1 MYIVYFTRRM
11 NMLKNK
17 NLLAT
22 IVALTVMVVAALFMT
37 QKEQNNSS
45 TSTEKVKIGVLQF
58 VTHDSLDEIYKGIK
72 AGLEEGGYTTTDNL
86 EIDFM
91 NAEGDQSQV
100 QTMSKKL
107 VDNGNE
113 LLIGIATPAAQGLA
127 NATTELPII
136 MGAVTDPVGANLVT
150 DLKNPG
156 GNITGV
162 SDQTPV
168 ADAVSLIKEI
178 TPDAKTI
185 GVLYSSNEDNS
196 KIQVAEFKAA
206 AEEAGYTVLEYAVA
220 SSNEIAATVEVASSK
235 ADVLFTPVDN
245 TVASAFS
252 TVVSVANKTKTPIFT
267 SVEDMVEGGGIASV
281 TLSQYDLGVAT
292 GKMAAKILDGANPA
306 DTPVQIFNEG
316 TVVVNQKV
324 AKELGIT
331 LSDDVISKASKVIE

>member
-1 MYIVYFTRRM
+1 
-11 NMLKNK
+11 MLKNK

-37 QKEQNNSS
+37 QKEQSNSS
-45 TSTEKVKIGVLQF
+45 TLTEKVKIGVLQF

-235 ADVLFTPVDN
+235 ANVLFTPVDN

-292 GKMAAKILDGANPA
+292 GKMAAKILDGANPE

>member
-1 MYIVYFTRRM
+1 MM
-11 NMLKNK
+11 KNK

-22 IVALTVMVVAALFMT
+22 IIALTVMVVAALFLT
-37 QKEQNNSS
+37 QKEQNNS
-45 TSTEKVKIGVLQF
+45 TNSTEKVKIGVLQF

-72 AGLEEGGYTTTDNL
+72 AGLEEGGYTTTENL
-86 EIDFM
+86 SIDFM

-168 ADAVSLIKEI
+168 ADTVSLIKEI
-178 TPDAKTI
+178 TPDAKII

-220 SSNEIAATVEVASSK
+220 SSNELASTVEVASSK
-235 ADVLFTPVDN
+235 VDALFTPVDN

-252 TVVSVANKTKTPIFT
+252 TVVSVANKSKTPIFT

-292 GKMAAKILDGANPA
+292 GKMTAKILDGANPA
-306 DTPVQIFNEG
+306 DTPVHIFNEG

-331 LSDDVISKASKVIE
+331 LSDDVINQASKVIE

>member
-1 MYIVYFTRRM
+1 MM
-11 NMLKNK
+11 KNK
-17 NLLAT
+17 KLLAT
-22 IVALTVMVVAALFMT
+22 IIALTVMVVVALFLT
-37 QKEQNNSS
+37 QKEQNNS
-45 TSTEKVKIGVLQF
+45 TNSTEKVKIGVLQF

-72 AGLEEGGYTTTDNL
+72 AGLEEGGYTTTENL
-86 EIDFM
+86 SIDFM

-168 ADAVSLIKEI
+168 ADTVSLIKEI

-220 SSNEIAATVEVASSK
+220 SSNELASTVEVASSK
-235 ADVLFTPVDN
+235 VDALFTPVDN

-252 TVVSVANKTKTPIFT
+252 TVVSVANKSKTPIFT

-292 GKMAAKILDGANPA
+292 GKMTAKILDGANPA

-331 LSDDVISKASKVIE
+331 LSDDVINQASKVIE

>member
-1 MYIVYFTRRM
+1 M
-11 NMLKNK
+11 KNK

-22 IVALTVMVVAALFMT
+22 IIALTVMVVVALFLT
-37 QKEQNNSS
+37 QKEQNNS
-45 TSTEKVKIGVLQF
+45 TNSTEKVKIGVLQL

-72 AGLEEGGYTTTDNL
+72 AGLEEGGYTTTENL
-86 EIDFM
+86 SIDFM

-168 ADAVSLIKEI
+168 ADTVSLIKEI

-220 SSNEIAATVEVASSK
+220 SSNELASTVEVASSK
-235 ADVLFTPVDN
+235 VDTFFTPVDN

-252 TVVSVANKTKTPIFT
+252 TVVSVANKSKTPIFT

-331 LSDDVISKASKVIE
+331 LSDDVINQASKVIE

>member
-1 MYIVYFTRRM
+1 
-11 NMLKNK
+11 MLKNK

-22 IVALTVMVVAALFMT
+22 IVALTVMVVAALFLT
-37 QKEQNNSS
+37 QKEQNNS
-45 TSTEKVKIGVLQF
+45 TNSTEKVKIGVLQF

-113 LLIGIATPAAQGLA
+113 LLIGIATPAAQSLA

>member
-1 MYIVYFTRRM
+1 M
-11 NMLKNK
+11 KNK

-37 QKEQNNSS
+37 QKEQTSQSASS
-45 TSTEKVKIGVLQF
+45 EKVKIGVLQF

-72 AGLEEGGYTTTDNL
+72 AGLEEGGYSTTDNL

-91 NAEGDQSQV
+91 NAEADQSQV

-136 MGAVTDPVGANLVT
+136 MGAVTDPVGANLVS

-196 KIQVAEFKAA
+196 KIQVEEFKAA
-206 AEEAGYTVLEYAVA
+206 AEEAGYTVLEYAAA
-220 SSNEIAATVEVASSK
+220 SSNELASTVEVATSK
-235 ADVLFTPVDN
+235 TDVLFTPVDN

-331 LSDDVISKASKVIE
+331 LSDDVINQASKVIE

>member
-1 MYIVYFTRRM
+1 MM
-11 NMLKNK
+11 KNK

-37 QKEQNNSS
+37 QKEQTSQSASS
-45 TSTEKVKIGVLQF
+45 EKVKIGVLQF

-72 AGLEEGGYTTTDNL
+72 AGLEEGGYSTTDNL

-91 NAEGDQSQV
+91 NAEADQSQV

-150 DLKNPG
+150 NLKNPG

-196 KIQVAEFKAA
+196 KIQVEEFKAA

-220 SSNEIAATVEVASSK
+220 SSNELASTVEVATSK
-235 ADVLFTPVDN
+235 TDVLFTPVDN

-331 LSDDVISKASKVIE
+331 LSDDVINQASKVIE

>member
-1 MYIVYFTRRM
+1 
-11 NMLKNK
+11 MLKNK

-22 IVALTVMVVAALFMT
+22 IIALTVMVVAALFMT
-37 QKEQNNSS
+37 QKEQSS
-45 TSTEKVKIGVLQF
+45 QSASSEKVKIGVLQF

-72 AGLEEGGYTTTDNL
+72 AGLEEGGYSTTDNL

-91 NAEGDQSQV
+91 NAEADQSQV

-220 SSNEIAATVEVASSK
+220 SSNELASTVEVATSK

-292 GKMAAKILDGANPA
+292 GKMAAKILDGANPG

-331 LSDDVISKASKVIE
+331 LSDDIINQASKVIE

>member
-1 MYIVYFTRRM
+1 M
-11 NMLKNK
+11 KNK

-22 IVALTVMVVAALFMT
+22 IIALTVMVVAALFLT
-37 QKEQNNSS
+37 QKEQNNS
-45 TSTEKVKIGVLQF
+45 TNSTEKVKIGVLQF

-72 AGLEEGGYTTTDNL
+72 AGLEEGGYTTAENL
-86 EIDFM
+86 SIDFM

-168 ADAVSLIKEI
+168 ADTVSLIKEI
-178 TPDAKTI
+178 TPNAKTI

-196 KIQVAEFKAA
+196 KIQVAEFKTA

-220 SSNEIAATVEVASSK
+220 SSNELASTVEVASSK
-235 ADVLFTPVDN
+235 VDALFTPVDN

-252 TVVSVANKTKTPIFT
+252 TVVSVANKSKTPIFT

-316 TVVVNQKV
+316 TIVVNQKV
-324 AKELGIT
+324 ANELGIT
-331 LSDDVISKASKVIE
+331 LSDDVINQASKVIE

>member
-1 MYIVYFTRRM
+1 
-11 NMLKNK
+11 MLKNK

-22 IVALTVMVVAALFMT
+22 IVALTVMVVAALLMT
-37 QKEQNNSS
+37 QKEQSS
-45 TSTEKVKIGVLQF
+45 QSASSEKVKIGVLQF

-72 AGLEEGGYTTTDNL
+72 AGLEEGGYSTTDNL

-91 NAEGDQSQV
+91 NAEADQSQV

-220 SSNEIAATVEVASSK
+220 SSNELASTVEVATSK
-235 ADVLFTPVDN
+235 TDVLFTPVDN

-331 LSDDVISKASKVIE
+331 LSDDVINQASKVIE

>member
-1 MYIVYFTRRM
+1 
-11 NMLKNK
+11 MLKNK

-22 IVALTVMVVAALFMT
+22 IIALTVMVVAALFMT
-37 QKEQNNSS
+37 QKEQSS
-45 TSTEKVKIGVLQF
+45 QSASSEKVKIGVLQF

-72 AGLEEGGYTTTDNL
+72 AGLEEGGYSTTDNL

-91 NAEGDQSQV
+91 NAEADQSQV

-136 MGAVTDPVGANLVT
+136 MGAVTDPVGANLVS

-220 SSNEIAATVEVASSK
+220 SSNELASTVEVATSK
-235 ADVLFTPVDN
+235 TDVLFTPVDN

-292 GKMAAKILDGANPA
+292 GKMAAKILDGANPG

-316 TVVVNQKV
+316 TIVVNQKV

-331 LSDDVISKASKVIE
+331 LSDDVINQASKIIE

>member
-1 MYIVYFTRRM
+1 
-11 NMLKNK
+11 MLKNK

-22 IVALTVMVVAALFMT
+22 IVALTVMVVAALLMT
-37 QKEQNNSS
+37 QKEQSS
-45 TSTEKVKIGVLQF
+45 QSASSEKVKIGVLQF

-72 AGLEEGGYTTTDNL
+72 AGLEEGGYSTTDNL

-91 NAEGDQSQV
+91 NAEADQSQV

-220 SSNEIAATVEVASSK
+220 SSNELASTVEVATSK
-235 ADVLFTPVDN
+235 TDALFTPVDN

-292 GKMAAKILDGANPA
+292 GKMAAKILDGANPG

-316 TVVVNQKV
+316 TIVVNQKV
-324 AKELGIT
+324 AKELGIS
-331 LSDDVISKASKVIE
+331 LSEDIINQASKVIE

>member
-1 MYIVYFTRRM
+1 M
-11 NMLKNK
+11 KNK

-22 IVALTVMVVAALFMT
+22 IIALTVMVVAALFLT
-37 QKEQNNSS
+37 QKEQSS
-45 TSTEKVKIGVLQF
+45 QSASSEKVKIGVLQF

-72 AGLEEGGYTTTDNL
+72 AGLEEGGYSTTDNL

-91 NAEGDQSQV
+91 NAEADQSQV

-178 TPDAKTI
+178 TPNAKTI
-185 GVLYSSNEDNS
+185 GILYSSNEDNS
-196 KIQVAEFKAA
+196 KIQVEEFKAA

-220 SSNEIAATVEVASSK
+220 SSNELASTVEVATSK
-235 ADVLFTPVDN
+235 TDVLFTPVDN

-292 GKMAAKILDGANPA
+292 GKMAAKILDGANPG

-331 LSDDVISKASKVIE
+331 LSDDVINQASKVIE

>member
-1 MYIVYFTRRM
+1 M
-11 NMLKNK
+11 KNK

-22 IVALTVMVVAALFMT
+22 IIALTVMVVAALFMT
-37 QKEQNNSS
+37 QKEQSS
-45 TSTEKVKIGVLQF
+45 QSASSEKVKIGVLQF

-72 AGLEEGGYTTTDNL
+72 AGLEEGGYSTTDNL

-91 NAEGDQSQV
+91 NAEADQSQV

-196 KIQVAEFKAA
+196 KIQVEEFKAA

-220 SSNEIAATVEVASSK
+220 SSNELASTVEVATSK
-235 ADVLFTPVDN
+235 TDVLFTPVDN

-292 GKMAAKILDGANPA
+292 GKMAAKILDGANPG

-316 TVVVNQKV
+316 TIVVNQKV

-331 LSDDVISKASKVIE
+331 LSDDVINQASKVIE

>member
-1 MYIVYFTRRM
+1 
-11 NMLKNK
+11 
-17 NLLAT
+17 LLAT

-168 ADAVSLIKEI
+168 ADTVSLIKEI

>member
-1 MYIVYFTRRM
+1 
-11 NMLKNK
+11 MLKNK

-306 DTPVQIFNEG
+306 DT
-316 TVVVNQKV
+316 
-324 AKELGIT
+324 
-331 LSDDVISKASKVIE
+331 

>member
-1 MYIVYFTRRM
+1 M
-11 NMLKNK
+11 KNK

-22 IVALTVMVVAALFMT
+22 IVALTVMVVAALFLT
-37 QKEQNNSS
+37 QKEQNNS
-45 TSTEKVKIGVLQF
+45 TNSTEKVKIGVLQF

-113 LLIGIATPAAQGLA
+113 LLIGIATPAAQSLA

-235 ADVLFTPVDN
+235 ADVLFAPVDN

>member
-1 MYIVYFTRRM
+1 M
-11 NMLKNK
+11 KNK

-37 QKEQNNSS
+37 QKEQSS
-45 TSTEKVKIGVLQF
+45 QSASSEKVKIGVLQF

-72 AGLEEGGYTTTDNL
+72 AGLEEGGYSTTDNL

-91 NAEGDQSQV
+91 NAEADQSQV

-206 AEEAGYTVLEYAVA
+206 AEGAGYTVLEYAVA
-220 SSNEIAATVEVASSK
+220 SSNELASTVEVATSK
-235 ADVLFTPVDN
+235 TDVLFTPVDN

-292 GKMAAKILDGANPA
+292 GKMAAKILDGANPG

-331 LSDDVISKASKVIE
+331 LSDDVINQASKVIE

>member
-1 MYIVYFTRRM
+1 M
-11 NMLKNK
+11 KNK

-22 IVALTVMVVAALFMT
+22 IIALTVMVVAALFMT
-37 QKEQNNSS
+37 QKEQSS
-45 TSTEKVKIGVLQF
+45 QSASSEKVKIGVLQF

-72 AGLEEGGYTTTDNL
+72 AGLEEGGYSTTDNL

-91 NAEGDQSQV
+91 NAEADQSQV

-168 ADAVSLIKEI
+168 ADTVSLIKEI

-220 SSNEIAATVEVASSK
+220 SSNELASTVEVATSK

-292 GKMAAKILDGANPA
+292 GKMAAKILDGANPG

-316 TVVVNQKV
+316 TIVVNQKV

-331 LSDDVISKASKVIE
+331 LSDDVINQASKVIE

>member
-1 MYIVYFTRRM
+1 
-11 NMLKNK
+11 MLKNK

-22 IVALTVMVVAALFMT
+22 IVALTVMVVAALFLT
-37 QKEQNNSS
+37 QKEQNNL
-45 TSTEKVKIGVLQF
+45 TNSTEKVKIGVLQF

-113 LLIGIATPAAQGLA
+113 LLIGIATPAAQSLA

>member
-1 MYIVYFTRRM
+1 
-11 NMLKNK
+11 
-17 NLLAT
+17 
-22 IVALTVMVVAALFMT
+22 MVVAALFLT
-37 QKEQNNSS
+37 QKEQNNS
-45 TSTEKVKIGVLQF
+45 TNSTEKVKIGVLQF

-72 AGLEEGGYTTTDNL
+72 AGLEEGGYTTTENL
-86 EIDFM
+86 SIDFM

-127 NATTELPII
+127 NATAELPII

-168 ADAVSLIKEI
+168 ADTVSLIKEI

-220 SSNEIAATVEVASSK
+220 SSNELASTVEVASSK
-235 ADVLFTPVDN
+235 VDALFTPVDN

-252 TVVSVANKTKTPIFT
+252 TVVSVANKSKTPIFT

-292 GKMAAKILDGANPA
+292 GKMTAKILDGANPA

-331 LSDDVISKASKVIE
+331 LSDDVINQASKVIE

>member
-1 MYIVYFTRRM
+1 
-11 NMLKNK
+11 MLKNK

-22 IVALTVMVVAALFMT
+22 IIALTVMVVAALFMT
-37 QKEQNNSS
+37 QKEQSS
-45 TSTEKVKIGVLQF
+45 SSNSTEKVKIGVLQF

-72 AGLEEGGYTTTDNL
+72 AGLEEGGYSTTDNL

-91 NAEGDQSQV
+91 NAEADQSQV

-136 MGAVTDPVGANLVT
+136 MGAVTDPVGANLVS

-196 KIQVAEFKAA
+196 KIQVEEFKAA

-220 SSNEIAATVEVASSK
+220 SSNELASTVEVATSK
-235 ADVLFTPVDN
+235 TDVLFTPVDN

-292 GKMAAKILDGANPA
+292 GKMAAKILDGANPG

-316 TVVVNQKV
+316 TIVVNQKV

-331 LSDDVISKASKVIE
+331 LSDDVINQASKVIE

>member
-1 MYIVYFTRRM
+1 
-11 NMLKNK
+11 MLKNK

-22 IVALTVMVVAALFMT
+22 IVALTVMVIAALFLT

-45 TSTEKVKIGVLQF
+45 NSTEKVKIGVLQF

-72 AGLEEGGYTTTDNL
+72 AGLKEGGYITTDNL

>member
-1 MYIVYFTRRM
+1 
-11 NMLKNK
+11 MLKNK

-37 QKEQNNSS
+37 QKEQSNSS

-72 AGLEEGGYTTTDNL
+72 AGLEEGGYSTTDNL
-86 EIDFM
+86 DIDFM
-91 NAEGDQSQV
+91 NAEADQSQV

-136 MGAVTDPVGANLVT
+136 MGAVTDPVGANLVK

-168 ADAVSLIKEI
+168 ADAISLIKQI
-178 TPDAKTI
+178 TPEAKTI

-220 SSNEIAATVEVASSK
+220 SSNELAATVEVATNK

-292 GKMAAKILDGANPA
+292 GKMAAKILDGANPG

-324 AKELGIT
+324 AKELGIS
-331 LSDDVISKASKVIE
+331 LSEEIINKASKVIE

>member
-1 MYIVYFTRRM
+1 MM
-11 NMLKNK
+11 KNK

-22 IVALTVMVVAALFMT
+22 IIALTVMVVAALFLT
-37 QKEQNNSS
+37 QKEQNNSTNS
-45 TSTEKVKIGVLQF
+45 KEKVKIGVLQF

-72 AGLEEGGYTTTDNL
+72 AGLEEGGYTTTENL
-86 EIDFM
+86 SIDFM

-127 NATTELPII
+127 NATAELPII

-168 ADAVSLIKEI
+168 ADTVSLIKEI

-196 KIQVAEFKAA
+196 IIQVAEFKAA

-220 SSNEIAATVEVASSK
+220 SSNELASTVEVASSK
-235 ADVLFTPVDN
+235 VDALFTPVDN

-252 TVVSVANKTKTPIFT
+252 TVVSVANKSKTPIFT

-292 GKMAAKILDGANPA
+292 GKMTAKILDGANPA

-331 LSDDVISKASKVIE
+331 LSDDVINQASKVIE

>member
-1 MYIVYFTRRM
+1 MM
-11 NMLKNK
+11 KNK

-22 IVALTVMVVAALFMT
+22 IIALTVMVVAALFLT
-37 QKEQNNSS
+37 QKEQNNS
-45 TSTEKVKIGVLQF
+45 TNSTEKVKIGVLQF

-72 AGLEEGGYTTTDNL
+72 AGLEEGGYTTTENL
-86 EIDFM
+86 SIDFM

-127 NATTELPII
+127 NATAELPII

-168 ADAVSLIKEI
+168 ADTVSLIKEI

-220 SSNEIAATVEVASSK
+220 SSNELASTVEVASSK
-235 ADVLFTPVDN
+235 VDALFTPVDN

-252 TVVSVANKTKTPIFT
+252 TVVSVANKSKTPIFT

-292 GKMAAKILDGANPA
+292 GKMTAKILDGANPA

-331 LSDDVISKASKVIE
+331 LSDDVINHASKVIE

>member
-1 MYIVYFTRRM
+1 
-11 NMLKNK
+11 MLKNK

-22 IVALTVMVVAALFMT
+22 IIALTVMVVAALFMT
-37 QKEQNNSS
+37 QKEQSS
-45 TSTEKVKIGVLQF
+45 QSASSEKVKIGVLQF

-72 AGLEEGGYTTTDNL
+72 AGLEEGGYSTTDNL

-91 NAEGDQSQV
+91 NAEADQSQV

-220 SSNEIAATVEVASSK
+220 SSNELASTVEVATSK
-235 ADVLFTPVDN
+235 TDVLFTPVDN

-292 GKMAAKILDGANPA
+292 GKMAAKILDGANPG

-324 AKELGIT
+324 AKELGIS
-331 LSDDVISKASKVIE
+331 LSDDVINQASKVIE

>member
-1 MYIVYFTRRM
+1 
-11 NMLKNK
+11 MLKNK

-22 IVALTVMVVAALFMT
+22 IVALTVMVVAALFLT

-45 TSTEKVKIGVLQF
+45 NSTEKVKIGVLQF

-72 AGLEEGGYTTTDNL
+72 AGLEEGGYSTTDNL

-196 KIQVAEFKAA
+196 KIQVAEFKTA

>member
-1 MYIVYFTRRM
+1 M
-11 NMLKNK
+11 KNK

-22 IVALTVMVVAALFMT
+22 IIVLTVMVVVALFLT
-37 QKEQNNSS
+37 QKEQNNS
-45 TSTEKVKIGVLQF
+45 TNSTEKVKIGVLQF

-72 AGLEEGGYTTTDNL
+72 AGLEEGGYTTTENL
-86 EIDFM
+86 SIDFM

-168 ADAVSLIKEI
+168 ADTVSLIKEI

-220 SSNEIAATVEVASSK
+220 SSNELASTVEVASSK
-235 ADVLFTPVDN
+235 VDALFTPVDN

-252 TVVSVANKTKTPIFT
+252 TVVSVANKSKTPIFT

-292 GKMAAKILDGANPA
+292 GKMTAKILDGANPA

-331 LSDDVISKASKVIE
+331 LSDDVINQASKVIE

>member
-1 MYIVYFTRRM
+1 M
-11 NMLKNK
+11 KNK

-37 QKEQNNSS
+37 QKEQSS
-45 TSTEKVKIGVLQF
+45 QSASSEKVKIGVLQF

-72 AGLEEGGYTTTDNL
+72 AGLEEGGYSTTDNL

-91 NAEGDQSQV
+91 NAEADQSQV

-185 GVLYSSNEDNS
+185 GILYSSNEDNS

-220 SSNEIAATVEVASSK
+220 SSNELASTVEVATSK
-235 ADVLFTPVDN
+235 TDVLFTPVDN

-267 SVEDMVEGGGIASV
+267 SVEDMVEGGGIASI

-316 TVVVNQKV
+316 TIVVNQKV

-331 LSDDVISKASKVIE
+331 LSDDVINQASKVIE

>member
-1 MYIVYFTRRM
+1 MM
-11 NMLKNK
+11 KNK

-37 QKEQNNSS
+37 QKEQTSQSASS
-45 TSTEKVKIGVLQF
+45 EKVKIGVLQF
-58 VTHDSLDEIYKGIK
+58 VTHDSLDEIYMGIK
-72 AGLEEGGYTTTDNL
+72 AGLEEGGYSTTDNL

-91 NAEGDQSQV
+91 NAEADQSQV

-136 MGAVTDPVGANLVT
+136 MGAVTDPVGANLVS

-196 KIQVAEFKAA
+196 KIQVEEFKAA

-220 SSNEIAATVEVASSK
+220 SSNELASTVEVATSK
-235 ADVLFTPVDN
+235 TDVLFTPVDN

-292 GKMAAKILDGANPA
+292 GKMAAKILDGANPG

-316 TVVVNQKV
+316 TVVVNQRV
-324 AKELGIT
+324 AKELGIN
-331 LSDDVISKASKVIE
+331 LSEDIINKASKIIE

>member
-1 MYIVYFTRRM
+1 
-11 NMLKNK
+11 MLKNK

-37 QKEQNNSS
+37 QKEQSNSS

-72 AGLEEGGYTTTDNL
+72 AGLEEGGYSTTDNL
-86 EIDFM
+86 DIDFM
-91 NAEGDQSQV
+91 NAEADQSQV

-168 ADAVSLIKEI
+168 ADTVSLIKEI

>member
-1 MYIVYFTRRM
+1 MM
-11 NMLKNK
+11 KNK

-22 IVALTVMVVAALFMT
+22 IIALTVMVVVALFLT
-37 QKEQNNSS
+37 QKEQNNS
-45 TSTEKVKIGVLQF
+45 TNSTEKVKIGVLQF

-72 AGLEEGGYTTTDNL
+72 AGLEEGGYTTTENL
-86 EIDFM
+86 SIDFM

-127 NATTELPII
+127 NATAELPII

-168 ADAVSLIKEI
+168 ADTVSLIKEI

-196 KIQVAEFKAA
+196 IIQVAEFKAA

-220 SSNEIAATVEVASSK
+220 SSNELASTVEVASSK
-235 ADVLFTPVDN
+235 VDALFTPVDN

-252 TVVSVANKTKTPIFT
+252 TVVSVANKSKTPIFT

-292 GKMAAKILDGANPA
+292 GKMTAKILDGANPA

-331 LSDDVISKASKVIE
+331 LSDDVINQASKVIE

>member
-1 MYIVYFTRRM
+1 
-11 NMLKNK
+11 MLKNK

-22 IVALTVMVVAALFMT
+22 IVALTVMVVAALFLT
-37 QKEQNNSS
+37 QKEQNNS
-45 TSTEKVKIGVLQF
+45 TNSTEKVKIGVLQF

-72 AGLEEGGYTTTDNL
+72 AGLKEGGDTTMDNL

-292 GKMAAKILDGANPA
+292 GKMAAKILDGGNPA

>member
-1 MYIVYFTRRM
+1 M
-11 NMLKNK
+11 KNK

-22 IVALTVMVVAALFMT
+22 IIALTVMVVAALFLT
-37 QKEQNNSS
+37 QKEQNNS
-45 TSTEKVKIGVLQF
+45 TNSTEKVKIGVLQF

-72 AGLEEGGYTTTDNL
+72 AGLEEGGYTTTENL
-86 EIDFM
+86 SIDFM

-127 NATTELPII
+127 NATAELPII

-168 ADAVSLIKEI
+168 VDTVSLIKEI

-196 KIQVAEFKAA
+196 IIQVAEFKAA

-220 SSNEIAATVEVASSK
+220 SSNELASTVEVASSK
-235 ADVLFTPVDN
+235 VDALFTPVDN

-252 TVVSVANKTKTPIFT
+252 TVVSVANKSKTPIFT

-292 GKMAAKILDGANPA
+292 GKMTAKILDGANPA

-331 LSDDVISKASKVIE
+331 LSDDVINQASKVIE

>member
-1 MYIVYFTRRM
+1 
-11 NMLKNK
+11 MLKNK

-22 IVALTVMVVAALFMT
+22 IVALTVMVVAALFLT
-37 QKEQNNSS
+37 QKEQSNSS

-185 GVLYSSNEDNS
+185 GILYSSNEDNS

-206 AEEAGYTVLEYAVA
+206 AEETGYTVLEYAVA

>member
-1 MYIVYFTRRM
+1 
-11 NMLKNK
+11 MLKNK

-37 QKEQNNSS
+37 QKEQSNSS

-72 AGLEEGGYTTTDNL
+72 AGLEEGGYSTTDNL
-86 EIDFM
+86 DIDFM
-91 NAEGDQSQV
+91 NAEADQSQV

-168 ADAVSLIKEI
+168 ADAVSLIKES

-235 ADVLFTPVDN
+235 TDVLFTPVDN

-324 AKELGIT
+324 AKELGVT

>member
-1 MYIVYFTRRM
+1 MM
-11 NMLKNK
+11 KNK

-22 IVALTVMVVAALFMT
+22 IFALTVMVVAALFLT
-37 QKEQNNSS
+37 QKEQNNSTNS
-45 TSTEKVKIGVLQF
+45 TVKVKIGVLQF

-72 AGLEEGGYTTTDNL
+72 AGLEEGGYTTTENL
-86 EIDFM
+86 SIDFM

-168 ADAVSLIKEI
+168 ADTVSLIKEI

-220 SSNEIAATVEVASSK
+220 SSNELASTVEVASSK
-235 ADVLFTPVDN
+235 VDALFTPVDN

-252 TVVSVANKTKTPIFT
+252 TVVSVANKSKTPIFT

-331 LSDDVISKASKVIE
+331 LSDDVINQASKVIE

>member
-1 MYIVYFTRRM
+1 M
-11 NMLKNK
+11 KNK

-22 IVALTVMVVAALFMT
+22 IIALTVMVVAALFMT
-37 QKEQNNSS
+37 QKEQSNSS